1 MSTNGDSV
9 IVPSGNPG
17 LANYPHGRL
26 APATQA
32 RTLYVSGT
40 ACRRPDDTF
49 AGVKDNGDGTVSF
62 NIREQTLATLHNIEA
77 TIKHASGDRSG
88 LESII
93 DATVFLPNIHAHYVG
108 MNAVWN
114 ELYPDAERAPARTV
128 IGVKELP
135 SPKMIVEI
143 KCIAFNVKSLAVPR
157 PTVVKNISDA
167 TKRNIVEVICAHV
180 LFVTA
185 SFLAGRVIC
194 GV

>member
-26 APATQA
+26 APATQT

-40 ACRRPDDTF
+40 ACRRPDGTF
-49 AGVKDNGDGTVSF
+49 TGVKDNGDGTVSF
-62 NIREQTLATLHNIEA
+62 DIREQTLATFHNIEA

-93 DATVFLPNIHAHYVG
+93 DATVFMPNLHAHYAG

-128 IGVKELP
+128 VGVKELP

-143 KCIAFNVKSLAVPR
+143 KCIALV
-157 PTVVKNISDA
+157 TVGN
-167 TKRNIVEVICAHV
+167 
-180 LFVTA
+180 
-185 SFLAGRVIC
+185 
-194 GV
+194 